1 MRGHAGTGRAE
12 PHEPFDE
19 QDLLGQYL
27 SQIGKTPL
35 LTAQEE
41 VDLAKRIEAGLYA
54 EHLIEESDAGGDTGR
69 DGGGDRAEGARA
81 EATHGAEPADAAR
94 VPAQRAPE
102 RGGPGDRLQELRE
115 IVRDGDAAKD
125 HMLRANLRLVVA
137 AAKKY
142 GHRGWPLLDVIQEGN
157 LGLIRAVEKF
167 DYAKGF
173 KFSTY
178 AMWWIRQSIE
188 RGLADKSRTVR
199 LPVHIL
205 EQLSKVTRAERHLEG
220 HLGHEPTE
228 EEVAAAAGQ
237 TVEALAELRRLAHD
251 TVSLDMVV
259 GEDGE
264 TRIGDLIADAE
275 VVPVSEVLECR
286 VLAEQLRSL
295 VDMLPDR
302 EAYIVTL
309 RYGLGDGRTHTYQEI
324 GDRLGLT
331 RERIRQLERQALRSL
346 RQPEHIEPLLA
357 WTG

>member
-1 MRGHAGTGRAE
+1 MRGHEGTGRAE
-12 PHEPFDE
+12 PYEPYDE
-19 QDLLGQYL
+19 HDLLGQYL
-27 SQIGKTPL
+27 SQIGRTPL

-54 EHLIEESDAGGDTGR
+54 EHLIEESGSASDDAGEGGDAAGGDLV
-69 DGGGDRAEGARA
+69 GGVPEARKPA
-81 EATHGAEPADAAR
+81 PPEAAP
-94 VPAQRAPE
+94 PKPPE
-102 RGGPGDRLQELRE
+102 RSDVEELRE

-205 EQLSKVTRAERHLEG
+205 EQLAKVTRAERHLEG
-220 HLGHEPTE
+220 HLGHEPTD

-237 TVEALAELRRLAHD
+237 SVETLAELRRLAHD

-302 EAYIVTL
+302 EAFIVTL

-346 RQPEHIEPLLA
+346 RQPEHIEPLLSWA
-357 WTG
+357 G

>member
-12 PHEPFDE
+12 PYEPYDE

-27 SQIGKTPL
+27 RQIGRTPL
-35 LTAQEE
+35 LSAQDE
-41 VDLAKRIEAGLYA
+41 VNLARRIEAGLYA
-54 EHLIEESDAGGDTGR
+54 RHLLEEMGAGDPEDRGHEGPRVPDQR
-69 DGGGDRAEGARA
+69 RAEGERARL
-81 EATHGAEPADAAR
+81 E
-94 VPAQRAPE
+94 
-102 RGGPGDRLQELRE
+102 ELRE
-115 IVRDGDAAKD
+115 IVQDGEAAKD

-178 AMWWIRQSIE
+178 AMWWIRQAIE

-205 EQLSKVTRAERHLEG
+205 EQLSKVTRAERHLER

-228 EEVAAAAGQ
+228 EEIAAASGQ
-237 TVEALAELRRLAHD
+237 SVEALAELRRLAHD

-259 GEDGE
+259 GDDGE
-264 TRIGDLIADAE
+264 TRMGDLIADAE

-295 VDMLPDR
+295 VDTLPDR

-309 RYGLGDGRTHTYQEI
+309 RYGLGDGKTHTYQEI

-346 RQPEHIEPLLA
+346 RQPEHIEPLLS

>member
-27 SQIGKTPL
+27 RQIGRTPL

-54 EHLIEESDAGGDTGR
+54 EHLIEQ
-69 DGGGDRAEGARA
+69 A
-81 EATHGAEPADAAR
+81 EAGAAE
-94 VPAQRAPE
+94 APE
-102 RGGPGDRLQELRE
+102 RGDTTGKDLAGAVPEPKASERSDLEELKE
-115 IVRDGDAAKD
+115 LVRDGDTAKD

-237 TVEALAELRRLAHD
+237 SVETLAELRRLAHD

-346 RQPEHIEPLLA
+346 RQPEHIEPLLSWA
-357 WTG
+357 G

>member
-12 PHEPFDE
+12 PYEPYDE

-27 SQIGKTPL
+27 SQIGRTPL
-35 LTAQEE
+35 LSAQEE
-41 VDLAKRIEAGLYA
+41 VDLARRIEAGLYA
-54 EHLIEESDAGGDTGR
+54 RHLLDETSAGDPEDQGH
-69 DGGGDRAEGARA
+69 EG
-81 EATHGAEPADAAR
+81 AR
-94 VPAQRAPE
+94 VPAQRSSEGEQA
-102 RGGPGDRLQELRE
+102 RLEELRE
-115 IVRDGDAAKD
+115 IVQDGEAAKD

-178 AMWWIRQSIE
+178 AMWWIRQAIE

-199 LPVHIL
+199 LPVHVL

-228 EEVAAAAGQ
+228 EEIAAASGQ

-295 VDMLPDR
+295 VDTLPDR
-302 EAYIVTL
+302 EAYILTL
-309 RYGLGDGRTHTYQEI
+309 RYGLGDGKTHTYQEI

-346 RQPEHIEPLLA
+346 RQPEHIEPLLS

>member
-12 PHEPFDE
+12 PYEPHDE

-27 SQIGKTPL
+27 SQIGRTPL
-35 LTAQEE
+35 LSAQDE
-41 VDLAKRIEAGLYA
+41 VDLARRIEAGLYA
-54 EHLIEESDAGGDTGR
+54 RHLLEEMGAGDPENQGHEGPR
-69 DGGGDRAEGARA
+69 VPGQRGAEGEQARL
-81 EATHGAEPADAAR
+81 E
-94 VPAQRAPE
+94 
-102 RGGPGDRLQELRE
+102 ELRE
-115 IVRDGDAAKD
+115 IVQDGEAAKD

-178 AMWWIRQSIE
+178 AMWWIRQAIE

-205 EQLSKVTRAERHLEG
+205 EQLSKVTRAERHLER

-228 EEVAAAAGQ
+228 EEIAAASGQ
-237 TVEALAELRRLAHD
+237 SVEALAELRRLAHD

-264 TRIGDLIADAE
+264 TRMGDLIADAE

-295 VDMLPDR
+295 VDTLPDR

-309 RYGLGDGRTHTYQEI
+309 RYGLGDGKTHTYQEI

-346 RQPEHIEPLLA
+346 RQPEHIQPLLS

>member
-12 PHEPFDE
+12 PYEPYDE

-27 SQIGKTPL
+27 RQIGRTPL
-35 LTAQEE
+35 LSAQDE
-41 VDLAKRIEAGLYA
+41 VNLARRIEAGLYA
-54 EHLIEESDAGGDTGR
+54 RHLLEEMGAGDPEDRGHEGTRVPGQR
-69 DGGGDRAEGARA
+69 RAEGERARL
-81 EATHGAEPADAAR
+81 E
-94 VPAQRAPE
+94 
-102 RGGPGDRLQELRE
+102 ELRE
-115 IVRDGDAAKD
+115 VVQDGEAAKD

-178 AMWWIRQSIE
+178 AMWWIRQAIE

-205 EQLSKVTRAERHLEG
+205 EQLSKVTRAERHLER

-228 EEVAAAAGQ
+228 EEIAAASGQ
-237 TVEALAELRRLAHD
+237 SVEALAELRRLAHD

-259 GEDGE
+259 GDDGE
-264 TRIGDLIADAE
+264 TRMGDLIADAE

-295 VDMLPDR
+295 VDTLPDR

-309 RYGLGDGRTHTYQEI
+309 RYGLGDGKTHTYQEI

-346 RQPEHIEPLLA
+346 RQPEHIEPLLS